1 MMTIKWGL
9 SPLEQLAEEFVTT
22 TVPCPICEVPAGYR
36 CNGLVCRPRR
46 TAALERSVGGLRF
59 H

>member
-36 CNGLVCRPRR
+36 PRPM
-46 TAALERSVGGLRF
+46 TSGV
-59 H
+59 